1 MGYCGGGGGW
11 FQVHYIYCVL
21 LFLLLLYQLHLIS
34 SSIRSWELLLIFVVT
49 FTLYAL
55 IPFPFYK
62 RKQVWEL
69 KYLTQDPSDLPR
81 EVSESGLGQVYLT
94 PTTATGHLGT
104 EPARTELPSV
114 RESQNVSMLSVRA
127 MPIDNSS
134 ADT

>member
-1 MGYCGGGGGW
+1 M
-11 FQVHYIYCVL
+11 HYIYCVL

-34 SSIRSWELLLIFVVT
+34 SSIRSWGLLLIFVVIL
-49 FTLYAL
+49 TLYAL

-69 KYLTQDPSDLPR
+69 KYLTQDPSDLPQ

-114 RESQNVSMLSVRA
+114 SESQNVSMLSVRA